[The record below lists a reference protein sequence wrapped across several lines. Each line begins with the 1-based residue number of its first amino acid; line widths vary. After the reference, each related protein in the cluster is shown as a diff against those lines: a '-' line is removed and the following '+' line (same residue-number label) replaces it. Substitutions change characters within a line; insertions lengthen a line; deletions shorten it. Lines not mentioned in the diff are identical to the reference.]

1 MTVTTCSWLT
11 VYLRVLQVLVALAL
25 AVFGLL
31 GEEATLEVRMLVEV
45 TATDPAPSKIQTSSP
60 VSVATMLTSGML
72 GWSLSLNPLGAVRHE
87 PVLVALYS
95 PKRSASPITASAGD
109 AAKRPRDRAALASP
123 IVAQRFIGRS
133 PDELAVPL
141 SIAAHFYAT
150 WDIFDVER
158 FEDYSGHGVG
168 GMAVHFAQQVLL
180 TATATTTNRQ
190 PEILNAGEN
199 YPIVPTNGRNL
210 GPC

>member
-72 GWSLSLNPLGAVRHE
+72 GWSWSLNPLGAVRHE

-168 GMAVHFAQQVLL
+168 GMAVHFAQQ
-180 TATATTTNRQ
+180 
-190 PEILNAGEN
+190 
-199 YPIVPTNGRNL
+199 
-210 GPC
+210 